1 MKKLRKPD
9 IIALVATLA
18 IHLGLAILLWF
29 VVLKAPQQPQ
39 EEGIPVM
46 LGEVEMASGTD
57 DPGALNGPDQL
68 AAVEPTPPSATPQPA
83 TDEPMITQEDEPT
96 VSVKKAPKEPEKK
109 KPTPQPPVAPV
120 PPKKTEAQ
128 LAEEARQAKARAE
141 AQARAEAERAAA
153 AAANSRVAGALGRGS
168 GGGNKGTSASGDGSE
183 GTPTGNSSTGVQAGT
198 GGRGTVA
205 LSGRSLRGSLPPPGY
220 NVNEEG
226 DVVVKI
232 VVNAAGTV
240 ISASLE
246 PRGTNTGNAS
256 LRSAALTAAKRAV
269 FNAVEGAS
277 NQTGT
282 ITYHF
287 RLK

>member
-9 IIALVATLA
+9 LIALAATLA
-18 IHLGLAILLWF
+18 IHLALLVLLWF
-29 VVLKAPQQPQ
+29 IVLKAPEQQE

-57 DPGALNGPDQL
+57 DPGTLNGPDQL
-68 AAVEPTPPSATPQPA
+68 AAVEPAPASATPVPA
-83 TDEPMITQEDEPT
+83 TEEPMITQNQEPT
-96 VSVKKAPKEPEKK
+96 VSVKKTPKEPEKK
-109 KPTPQPPVAPV
+109 PTPKPAVTPVTPQ
-120 PPKKTEAQ
+120 KTEAQ

-168 GGGNKGTSASGDGSE
+168 GGGNKGASASGDGSE
-183 GTPTGNSSTGVQAGT
+183 GSPTGNSSTGARTGT

-205 LSGRSLRGSLPPPGY
+205 LSGRSLRGSLPAPGY

-240 ISASLE
+240 ISATLE

-256 LRSAALTAAKRAV
+256 LRSAALAAARRAV
-269 FNAVEGAS
+269 FNAVEGAA